1 MRERFVTRRDSL
13 DFRDRIYQPMLEPLA
28 ERVLPRVECIVLRDQ
43 GQDGACC
50 GFGLAATI
58 DYMNRLMG
66 RGEPVSA
73 RMLYEMARHHD
84 QWPGEDYEGSSA
96 RGTMKGWHKNGV
108 CPESAWPYAPGDAGF
123 LDAARQEAALAYPLG
138 AYYRV
143 LAKRSDL
150 HAAINETGA
159 VFVTAAT
166 HVGWQPGKLD
176 NGRIP
181 YDPAR
186 EAGEGHAF
194 AVLGYTP
201 DGFVIQNSWGA
212 AWGGLALDDVAYH
225 GCAIW
230 SYQDFEAN
238 LWDAWVAQL
247 ALPVEKRVSFI
258 RRQPETA
265 AGPDRRRSVPAQHE
279 IRDHYVHIDDGRF
292 EPWGDYPSTPAHVEE
307 TVSRALAGAPA
318 RPPQH
323 LVLYAHGGLND
334 VKVAAARA
342 ARWRPV
348 FAANRIHELHF
359 FWQTGLWDEIGDV
372 LRAKQPLAERRA
384 AGPSDWWDC
393 MLERLTHPLGHA
405 LWQEMRSG
413 AGEAFAPAGAGSRTL
428 SLLAE
433 ALVALPPSRR
443 PRVHLAGHSAGAVWL
458 AHLMDRWRE
467 QQGPPITNLVLL
479 APACTTALFNERIY
493 PALRQ
498 RVVERLYHFHL
509 DDTSERND
517 DVAVIYRKSLLYL
530 VSRSYEQRGAVV
542 PLMGM
547 ERHLGELRRTGIK
560 QRVVHYNTRDHR
572 DRTTAASH
580 RDFDNDATTMNSM
593 LGIILDTRPRHT
605 FRAIHLRDR

>member
-1 MRERFVTRRDSL
+1 
-13 DFRDRIYQPMLEPLA
+13 
-28 ERVLPRVECIVLRDQ
+28 
-43 GQDGACC
+43 
-50 GFGLAATI
+50 
-58 DYMNRLMG
+58 
-66 RGEPVSA
+66 
-73 RMLYEMARHHD
+73 
-84 QWPGEDYEGSSA
+84 
-96 RGTMKGWHKNGV
+96 
-108 CPESAWPYAPGDAGF
+108 
-123 LDAARQEAALAYPLG
+123 
-138 AYYRV
+138 
-143 LAKRSDL
+143 
-150 HAAINETGA
+150 
-159 VFVTAAT
+159 
-166 HVGWQPGKLD
+166 
-176 NGRIP
+176 
-181 YDPAR
+181 
-186 EAGEGHAF
+186 
-194 AVLGYTP
+194 
-201 DGFVIQNSWGA
+201 
-212 AWGGLALDDVAYH
+212 
-225 GCAIW
+225 
-230 SYQDFEAN
+230 
-238 LWDAWVAQL
+238 
-247 ALPVEKRVSFI
+247 
-258 RRQPETA
+258 
-265 AGPDRRRSVPAQHE
+265 
-279 IRDHYVHIDDGRF
+279 
-292 EPWGDYPSTPAHVEE
+292 
-307 TVSRALAGAPA
+307 
-318 RPPQH
+318 
-323 LVLYAHGGLND
+323 
-334 VKVAAARA
+334 
-342 ARWRPV
+342 
-348 FAANRIHELHF
+348 
-359 FWQTGLWDEIGDV
+359 
-372 LRAKQPLAERRA
+372 
-384 AGPSDWWDC
+384 